1 MTDTEED
8 TARQDVHELTRRL
21 ADACRRAGLNA
32 DVISPTRVRVSRPG
46 THDRLA
52 ETVRCMP
59 DGEERLTW
67 WWSWGD
73 PDPPGRRPPRRRT
86 PHRPR
91 RHPAR
96 HRLRPARAVR
106 AYGPWTG
113 GAGARREYDRDARET
128 RRISTSRC
136 GASTGSPRCSAATTP
151 KCAASSPAMPHYAPE
166 DRYGSPRENDDEP
179 PADHPD
185 EHPPRPHPRR

>member
-21 ADACRRAGLNA
+21 ADDCRRAGLNA

-59 DGEERLTW
+59 DDEERLTW

-73 PDPPGRRPPRRRT
+73 PI
-86 PHRPR
+86 
-91 RHPAR
+91 
-96 HRLRPARAVR
+96 RPADDLPGAVR
-106 AYGPWTG
+106 
-113 GAGARREYDRDARET
+113 
-128 RRISTSRC
+128 RIAHVVT
-136 GASTGSPRCSAATTP
+136 
-151 KCAASSPAMPHYAPE
+151 
-166 DRYGSPRENDDEP
+166 P
-179 PADHPD
+179 PAIACA
-185 EHPPRPHPRR
+185 PPAP